1 MNLSPLDLRSD
12 LGREVLSKASETA
25 SPHLAALAR
34 RLTRVFS
41 ITSPFAPGF
50 QCVGGTTALQ
60 DGQARVS
67 DPTELSVTGNGETL
81 HTALVSCLGEVADHL
96 SQFERLND
104 VCATGTVGSGLA
116 LLAEGWIAQA
126 ISYADKAKPL
136 DWIQARDAMAGHLVL
151 LPADICLRR
160 QHQQRAIE
168 PTWALSSGVA
178 AGPSFETAAARA
190 VLELCERDAA
200 ALWWLG
206 GRPPTSFPAGHPAD
220 ETGSALL
227 ELLRQG
233 ETSRRSLLLDITTD
247 LAVPVVAAV
256 SVDRDGRGMA
266 CGLAARQG
274 WEDAARAAILEMCQ
288 MELAA
293 PVATAKRIEVGEM
306 RLNETDRRHLRRAA
320 FSAADC
326 DLLRPRESSQLS
338 QPLPGPDFQGLI
350 GWLRDRGIKVFLVDL
365 TRQDIG
371 VPVMRAV
378 SPDLQPFSSH
388 VSTERYVSLVS
399 QTGGG
404 DGATLGTPLL

>member
-1 MNLSPLDLRSD
+1 M
-12 LGREVLSKASETA
+12 
-25 SPHLAALAR
+25 
-34 RLTRVFS
+34 
-41 ITSPFAPGF
+41 
-50 QCVGGTTALQ
+50 
-60 DGQARVS
+60 
-67 DPTELSVTGNGETL
+67 L
-81 HTALVSCLGEVADHL
+81 HAALVSCLGEVADHL
-96 SQFERLND
+96 SQFERSND
-104 VCATGTVGSGLA
+104 VDAAGATGSGLA

-126 ISYADKAKPL
+126 VSSADKAKIL
-136 DWIQARDAMAGHLVL
+136 DSIHARDAIAGHLVL
-151 LPADICLRR
+151 LPADICVRR
-160 QHQQRAIE
+160 QHQRRAIE

-178 AGPSFETAAARA
+178 AGPTLKAAAARA

-206 GRPPTSFPAGHPAD
+206 GRPPKSFPAGHPAS

-227 ELLRQG
+227 ERLRQG

-266 CGLAARQG
+266 CGLAARQE
-274 WEDAARAAILEMCQ
+274 WEEAARAAVLEMCQ

-293 PVATAKRIEVGEM
+293 PVATAKRAELGEM

-326 DLLRPRESSQLS
+326 DLLRPRESSHLS
-338 QPLPGPDFQGLI
+338 RPLPPPDFEGLI

-371 VPVMRAV
+371 VPVVRAV
-378 SPDLQPFSSH
+378 SPDLQPFSSS
-388 VSTERYVSLVS
+388 VSTERYASLVS
-399 QTGGG
+399 RTGGG
-404 DGATLGTPLL
+404 NGATLGTPLL